1 MSDLGCG
8 DVPDKMPLTESRRM
22 GKGQQAVPIFSDVGK
37 GLPTSDFFP
46 SHSVGY
52 GARLTMR
59 PNPVSRW
66 RT

>member
-1 MSDLGCG
+1 
-8 DVPDKMPLTESRRM
+8 MPLTESRRM

-52 GARLTMR
+52 GARLAMR